1 MQPPVSNAGD
11 ADSPRPGAHKGA
23 HYDAKK
29 LAHAPDSSPTEP
41 ELAAVV
47 TAWASLPAAVRA
59 GIVAMVAATGGARP
73 S

>member
-29 LAHAPDSSPTEP
+29 LAHAPDSSPTDP

-47 TAWASLPAAVRA
+47 TAWPDLPPAIRA
-59 GIVAMVAATGGARP
+59 GIMAMVAAAGGGK
-73 S
+73 